1 MFYDRKYISLNS
13 KNELLALKPVALTT
27 VADDTAVLTDNQ
39 VCYVTNEK
47 ALRVKKDNAV
57 TISFLDQFLGTLQVG
72 DMIRIQAEYYNISGA
87 KPFEAL
93 IKGDLAGTYANV
105 DFVQSVKSSEWE
117 TLNLNWV
124 VQEDNTYTIRL
135 GLSASQAA
143 SEYKIRDVRVEV
155 LSRASTAK
163 QYRTAF
169 LRKVSGTFIADTAYA
184 YDACTITQ
192 GADNLKIV
200 FGTPLAKKG
209 LGFTNQPYYTVLN
222 NYIARVAYT
231 STDTVYITFFPT
243 DDGTSAAL
251 AISTLPDNADVA
263 VMLMG

>member
-13 KNELLALKPVALTT
+13 KNELLALKPVVLTT

-39 VCYVTNEK
+39 VCYVTDEK

-57 TISFLDQFLGTLQVG
+57 TISFLDQLLGALQIG
-72 DMIRIQAEYYNISGA
+72 DMIRIQAEYYNISGV
-87 KPFEAL
+87 KPFETL

-105 DFVQSVKSSEWE
+105 DFVQSVKSGEWE

-124 VQEDNTYTIRL
+124 VQEDNTYTIRI
-135 GLSASQAA
+135 GLYSSQPA
-143 SEYKIRDVRVEV
+143 SEYKIRDVRIEV
-155 LSRASTAK
+155 LSKASTAK
-163 QYRTAF
+163 QYRTVF
-169 LRKVSGTFIADTAYA
+169 LKKLSGTFVADTDYA

-200 FGTPLAKKG
+200 FATPLAKKG
-209 LGFTNQPYYTVLN
+209 LSFASQSYYTVSN
-222 NYIARVAYT
+222 NYIVRVAYG
-231 STDTVYITFFPT
+231 STDTVYIAFFPT
-243 DDGTSAAL
+243 DDGTGTGL
-251 AISTLPDNADVA
+251 AISALPDNASLS